1 MHCKLLLIFIFFY
14 VTGIRDSFGQNDTAD
29 LPALSDDST
38 TPGLP
43 SLGDYNAFKLPPL
56 QQLIENAVNNPQV
69 RQTEAS
75 IDAARYDLKM
85 EKRKWLSYISA
96 RAGYTYGILG
106 TYVDHETEINPLTT
120 TYTGSSQHSY
130 TVGANISI
138 PLDHLLSRGLSTK
151 KQKKVVEQAECS
163 REIIYNHLKAQVIE
177 TYTNITSHLAIM
189 QRLTETMAI
198 NDANYKVMQNNFLN
212 GKASPQDLATVKNG
226 QKDALEEY
234 ESMRALLTSL
244 ILKLEILTNTK
255 LINK

>member
-1 MHCKLLLIFIFFY
+1 MYYKLLLIFIFLYLFDSP
-14 VTGIRDSFGQNDTAD
+14 VSFAQNETGN
-29 LPALSDDST
+29 LPALSEEGE

-43 SLGDYNAFKLPPL
+43 SLGDYASFQLPPL
-56 QQLIENAVNNPQV
+56 QQLIDNAIKNPQV

-75 IDAARYDLKM
+75 IDAARYELKM

-106 TYVDHETEINPLTT
+106 TYVDHETEISPLTT

-151 KQKKVVEQAECS
+151 RQKKVVEQAECN
-163 REIIYNHLKAQVIE
+163 REIIYNTLKAQIIE

-189 QRLTETMAI
+189 KRLAENMAI
-198 NDANYKVMQNNFLN
+198 NDASYKVMQNNFLN
-212 GKASPQDLATVKNG
+212 GKASTQDLTTVKNG

-234 ESMRALLTSL
+234 ETMRALLTSL

>member
-1 MHCKLLLIFIFFY
+1 MHCKLLLIFIFLY
-14 VTGIRDSFGQNDTAD
+14 VTGVRASFGQNDTAN
-29 LPALSDDST
+29 LPALSDDHT

-85 EKRKWLSYISA
+85 EKRKWLNYITA

-106 TYVDHETEINPLTT
+106 TYYDHETEIQPLTT
-120 TYTGSSQHSY
+120 TYTGVSQHSY
-130 TVGANISI
+130 SVGANIAI

-151 KQKKVVEQAECS
+151 KQKKMLEQAECT
-163 REIIYNHLKAQVIE
+163 REIIYNQLKAQIIE
-177 TYTNITSHLAIM
+177 TYTNINSHLAIM
-189 QRLTETMAI
+189 KSLTETMAI
-198 NDANYKVMQNNFLN
+198 NEANYKVMQNHFIN
-212 GKASPQDLATVKNG
+212 GKATPHDLAIVKNG

-234 ESMRALLTSL
+234 ETMRGLLTSL